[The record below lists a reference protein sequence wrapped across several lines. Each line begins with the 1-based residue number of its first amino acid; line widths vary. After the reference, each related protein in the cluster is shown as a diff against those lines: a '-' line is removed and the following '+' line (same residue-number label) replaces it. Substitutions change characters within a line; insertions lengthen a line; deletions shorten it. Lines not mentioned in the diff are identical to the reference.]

1 MDIKMIP
8 DTKENAL
15 NSLKVLEFA
24 LVRGSWIIEFFL
36 IFYFLTLQYCM
47 VKWNKFNSR

>member
-24 LVRGSWIIEFFL
+24 LVRGSWIIEFFK
-36 IFYFLTLQYCM
+36 YFIL
-47 VKWNKFNSR
+47 FNFTILYGQME